1 MAEMERHSE
10 DVNKRL
16 VWMQHLAR
24 LMDAMKLIVVCHLAR
39 LVPLLLKWAHA
50 YDAETVVMVRKRIQE
65 PNALICFGF
74 GVSICQVACTSI
86 DTHRKKS

>member
-16 VWMQHLAR
+16 VWMQHLAH

-39 LVPLLLKWAHA
+39 LLPLLLKWAHA
-50 YDAETVVMVRKRIQE
+50 YDKGMDMHTILLLNSVMFSSLSAHFRMHIH
-65 PNALICFGF
+65 
-74 GVSICQVACTSI
+74 CTG
-86 DTHRKKS
+86 HRKKS